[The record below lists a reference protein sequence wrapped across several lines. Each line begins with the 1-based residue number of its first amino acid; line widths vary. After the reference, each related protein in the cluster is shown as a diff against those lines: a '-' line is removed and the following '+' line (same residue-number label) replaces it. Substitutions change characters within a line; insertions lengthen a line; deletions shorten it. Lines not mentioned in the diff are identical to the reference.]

1 MKLACPKCG
10 RHLAVADNLVPGAGG
25 WARCPRCGEKF
36 FLKPPAGPELG
47 SPNVS
52 SAPVRGGADRE
63 ELLKRLKVRSPQAA
77 AAAQQWEDNHADFEE
92 VTIFPRRALSPETA
106 LAAGCLILTL
116 ALLSTLLLFLSSV
129 HHREEFPQDRAPAR
143 LNNDQSPDLV
153 RQDLVD
159 ILRRHSRRDYLW
171 VVVDFTGPESRVF
184 KYCRDRLVPEDHCPN
199 LVRLELKS
207 TAPAEGLSLFG
218 SCQDHDGRQDPEPLE
233 LRLKWVERA
242 ALAGFTGYQGFLELE
257 MFP

>member
-25 WARCPRCGEKF
+25 WARCPRCGERF
-36 FLKPPAGPELG
+36 FLKPSAGPELV
-47 SPNVS
+47 NVS

-77 AAAQQWEDNHADFEE
+77 AQRWEDNHADFEE
-92 VTIFPRRALSPETA
+92 VTIFPRRALSPEAA

-116 ALLSTLLLFLSSV
+116 ALLSTILLFLSSV
-129 HHREEFPQDRAPAR
+129 HHREALPPAQAPAR
-143 LNNDQSPDLV
+143 LNNDQSPSLV

-159 ILRRHSRRDYLW
+159 ILRRHSKRDYLW
-171 VVVDFTGPESRVF
+171 AVVDFTGPESRVF
-184 KYCRDRLVPEDHCPN
+184 KYCRDRLVPEDHCPT

-207 TAPAEGLSLFG
+207 AAPAEGLSLFG
-218 SCQDHDGRQDPEPLE
+218 SCQDYDGRRDPEPLE
-233 LRLKWVERA
+233 LKLKWVERA
-242 ALAGFTGYQGFLELE
+242 ALAGFTGYQDFLELE